1 LLVYTI
7 PTPRSTNYSIVSTLL
22 ATFGTIKTIVHQNL
36 IGWKALSGEAL
47 AEDDNM
53 SNSNWVFGNASTIT
67 SASVVTGLGSGGVT
81 SISGYGVSLSNNTM
95 AGTTTLQGNT
105 IFTSIS
111 PGVPNISF
119 SDIVVEFR
127 KEIAYLHS
135 KIDTLER
142 ALYEESAEK

>member
-22 ATFGTIKTIVHQNL
+22 ATFGTIKTIVRQNL

-67 SASVVTGLGSGGVT
+67 SASVVTGLGSGG
-81 SISGYGVSLSNNTM
+81 SYGISLSNNTM
-95 AGTTTLQGNT
+95 AGTTTIQGNT
-105 IFTSIS
+105 IFTTAL
-111 PGVPNISF
+111 N
-119 SDIVVEFR
+119 VV
-127 KEIAYLHS
+127 IPSSCYCS
-135 KIDTLER
+135 GTL
-142 ALYEESAEK
+142 